1 MVFISVVTIPII
13 QWMKVSGIV
22 SDGYSNIIFS
32 IARLTVV
39 NTATTGI
46 VVFRQFRTDVTQ
58 NAP

>member
-13 QWMKVSGIV
+13 QWMKVLGII
-22 SDGYSNIIFS
+22 SDGYNNIIFS

-46 VVFRQFRTDVTQ
+46 VIF
-58 NAP
+58 

>member
-32 IARLTVV
+32 IARLTVM

-46 VVFRQFRTDVTQ
+46 VVFR
-58 NAP
+58 